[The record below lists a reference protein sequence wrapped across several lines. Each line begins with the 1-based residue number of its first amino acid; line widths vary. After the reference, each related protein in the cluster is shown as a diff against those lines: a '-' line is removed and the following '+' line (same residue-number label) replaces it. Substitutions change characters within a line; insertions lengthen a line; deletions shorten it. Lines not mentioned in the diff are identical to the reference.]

1 MSPEHEGRVA
11 NGDLAAKEGSIG
23 HSLYTLL
30 SRVSIRHG
38 RQEFMKLR
46 VQLGGETY
54 SKPHRQ
60 YKCDGKLV
68 RRGLVESW
76 FQIKK
81 GDPERDCFHN
91 HMKQDGTL
99 HGAVA
104 LRAAIERGWA
114 WSTRRMTLSLAWYNR
129 TSSCQPRDG

>member
-1 MSPEHEGRVA
+1 MLPEHEGRVA
-11 NGDLAAKEGSIG
+11 NGDLATKEGSIG
-23 HSLYTLL
+23 HPLYTLL
-30 SRVSIRHG
+30 SRVSVRHG
-38 RQEFMKLR
+38 RQEFVKLR
-46 VQLGGETY
+46 VQLGGEIF
-54 SKPHRQ
+54 SKPHRLL
-60 YKCDGKLV
+60 CDGKLV
-68 RRGLVESW
+68 RWGLIESW

-104 LRAAIERGWA
+104 LRAAMERGWA

>member
-1 MSPEHEGRVA
+1 MA

-30 SRVSIRHG
+30 SRVSVRHG
-38 RQEFMKLR
+38 RQEFVKLC

-68 RRGLVESW
+68 SVQPLITRRWGLVESW

-81 GDPERDCFHN
+81 
-91 HMKQDGTL
+91 
-99 HGAVA
+99 
-104 LRAAIERGWA
+104 
-114 WSTRRMTLSLAWYNR
+114 TRNETVF
-129 TSSCQPRDG
+129 TIT

>member
-30 SRVSIRHG
+30 SRVSVRHG
-38 RQEFMKLR
+38 RQEFVKLR
-46 VQLGGETY
+46 VQLGGETS
-54 SKPHRQ
+54 SKSQ

-68 RRGLVESW
+68 RWGLVESW

-81 GDPERDCFHN
+81 GDLE
-91 HMKQDGTL
+91 
-99 HGAVA
+99 
-104 LRAAIERGWA
+104 
-114 WSTRRMTLSLAWYNR
+114 
-129 TSSCQPRDG
+129 